1 MTTVWIIVAIFI
13 VVALVFGAAQA
24 FTALGD
30 KKIGDEVGNDRD
42 RLHTDPRER
51 GSDERS

>member
-13 VVALVFGAAQA
+13 VVALVAGALQA

-30 KKIGDEVGNDRD
+30 KKVGDDVAGDRS

-51 GSDERS
+51 GSDGRS